1 MMDDPAKKIHEALE
15 TLELP
20 PLVSWAEIRARYK
33 ELSRRH
39 HPDCGGDPQKM
50 ARINDAYETLR
61 SYVENFRFTFSEE
74 EIARQF
80 PWNEYRKK
88 FRF

>member
-15 TLELP
+15 ILDLP
-20 PLVSWAEIRARYK
+20 PLVSWAEIRRRYR
-33 ELSRRH
+33 ELSRAS
-39 HPDCGGDPQKM
+39 HPDRGGDAERM
-50 ARINDAYETLR
+50 ARINEAYEILR
-61 SYVENFRFTFSEE
+61 SYVENFRFTFSDE

-80 PWNEYRKK
+80 PWSEYRKK